1 MCARFVVFGAG
12 AVGGVI
18 AARLH
23 QAGSDVTAIARG
35 EHLAAIQRNG
45 LVLETPRQTVTVRL
59 EAVATPD
66 QVEWADDDV
75 VILAMKSQDT
85 EAALRSLALVAR
97 PSVVVVCAQNGV
109 ANERAALRIFENVL
123 GLCVMLP
130 AAHLVPGV
138 VQAHSIHATGILD
151 VGRYPQ
157 GSDSH
162 AQSLATTLEA
172 AGFVSLARPEIMRW
186 KYARLLLNLGN
197 AVDALC
203 ARGERSGSPLRM
215 VREEGEACL
224 DAAGIA
230 HVSAEEDRARRGDLI
245 SVGPGG
251 GRERGGGS
259 SWQSLS
265 RSTGTIET
273 DYLNGEVVLLGRLHG
288 VATPA
293 NLLMQRTANLAAS
306 DRLPPGSFTEAELL
320 ARLEA
325 PVP

>member
-23 QAGSDVTAIARG
+23 QAGSDVTAIARR

-45 LVLETPRQTVTVRL
+45 LVFETPKQAVTVRL
-59 EAVATPD
+59 RAVATPD

-85 EAALRSLALVAR
+85 EAALRSLALAA
-97 PSVVVVCAQNGV
+97 PSSVVVVCAQNGV
-109 ANERAALRIFENVL
+109 ANERAALRTFENVL
-123 GLCVMLP
+123 GMCVMLP

-157 GSDSH
+157 GSDSS
-162 AQSLATTLEA
+162 AQRLATTLEA
-172 AGFVSLARPEIMRW
+172 AGFVSLPRPEIMRW
-186 KYARLLLNLGN
+186 KYAKLLLNLGN

-203 ARGERSGSPLRM
+203 ARDERSGRLLRM

-224 DAAGIA
+224 AAAGIA
-230 HVSAEEDRARRGDLI
+230 HVSVEEDRARRGDLI
-245 SVGPGG
+245 SVGPAGG
-251 GRERGGGS
+251 HERGGGS

-265 RSTGTIET
+265 RSAGTIET
-273 DYLNGEVVLLGRLHG
+273 DYLNGEAVLLGRLHG

-293 NLLMQRTANLAAS
+293 NQLIQRTANLAAR

-320 ARLEA
+320 SRLEA
-325 PVP
+325 AVP